1 MVGRVSEAGSPV
13 KSLFLGVTA
22 GVAGFRAHRGGS
34 RGGDLMLKGERIRME
49 VTSSF
54 R

>member
-1 MVGRVSEAGSPV
+1 MVGRVLEVGSLV
-13 KSLFLGVTA
+13 KSLFLGVIV
-22 GVAGFRAHRGGS
+22 GVVGFRVYKGGS

-49 VTSSF
+49 VILFF